1 MSTEACGD
9 LLITVNGET
18 LLLDACGA
26 AYVRAHDTLVFSD
39 LHFEKGSSYAK
50 GRQFL
55 PPYDT
60 ADTLARMAQAIA
72 RHKPARVIALGDSF
86 HDAGAADR
94 LGERE
99 RALLEGMCR
108 ATRFV
113 WIAGNHDPVS
123 PSWLEGERAEIY
135 RMGGLTFRHEPLAAF
150 EPGEVAGHLHPCA
163 SVAKWGRS
171 VRRRCF
177 VSDGL
182 RLILPSFGAYTGGLD
197 VGDPAIAGLFAGP
210 FHAYMLGA
218 ARVYAIA
225 RRIAVR
231 DAAAPGTRS

>member
-1 MSTEACGD
+1 VWTDSKSGD
-9 LLITVNGET
+9 LIIDVNGER

-26 AYVRAHDTLVFSD
+26 AYASAHGTLIFSD
-39 LHFEKGSSYAK
+39 LHFEKGSSYARR
-50 GRQFL
+50 RQFL

-60 ADTLARMAQAIA
+60 TNTLLRMARAVA

-94 LGERE
+94 LGPEE
-99 RALLEGMCR
+99 CGMLEALGK
-108 ATRFV
+108 AAHFV
-113 WIAGNHDPVS
+113 WIAGNHDPH
-123 PSWLEGERAEIY
+123 PPAWLGGETADLY

-197 VGDPAIAGLFAGP
+197 VGDVAIAGLFAGP
-210 FHAYMLGA
+210 FHAYMLGN
-218 ARVYAIA
+218 ARVYAIP
-225 RRIAVR
+225 RRVAV
-231 DAAAPGTRS
+231 